1 MLLVVV
7 TVVVGFGLP
16 HSTCLMPHAAVNCST
31 WGAAV
36 GCGLSAVGVV
46 GVARVKIGFLMAK
59 QNRTERNGMEWNS
72 GSDLQR
78 FVCLMEPK
86 MNCVRQKERESE

>member
-1 MLLVVV
+1 MLLLLLLLGSACHIPLASCR
-7 TVVVGFGLP
+7 TLL
-16 HSTCLMPHAAVNCST
+16 STAQLGAQLWAVR
-31 WGAAV
+31 
-36 GCGLSAVGVV
+36 VV

-59 QNRTERNGMEWNS
+59 QNGTERNGMEWNS

-86 MNCVRQKERESE
+86 MNCVRQRERESE

>member
-16 HSTCLMPHAAVNCST
+16 HSACLMPHAAVNCST

-59 QNRTERNGMEWNS
+59 QNGTERNGMEQR
-72 GSDLQR
+72 QR
-78 FVCLMEPK
+78 FATF
-86 MNCVRQKERESE
+86 CVSNGAEDELREAKRKRE